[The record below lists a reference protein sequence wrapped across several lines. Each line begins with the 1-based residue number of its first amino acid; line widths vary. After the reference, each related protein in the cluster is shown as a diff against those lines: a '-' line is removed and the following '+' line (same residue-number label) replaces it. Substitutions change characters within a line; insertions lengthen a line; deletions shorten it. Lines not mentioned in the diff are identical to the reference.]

1 MSVSYKLPENFKE
14 IEPGNI
20 KINEDDEVYL
30 LRVPKGYDISKI
42 NGMEF
47 IPNQITEIEEKEEQN
62 KLISVYELSSFAQQ
76 PQDILP
82 IIKNKDKVT
91 LGPQINGILN
101 VSKSYKLP
109 PSTLL
114 SELDSTQNKHVT
126 MPEGLRPRFVPFGS
140 GTPHKV
146 IKSRKKKRK
155 RSSIAPTYLEESL
168 VDSSGDHK
176 RKKVK
181 LQNTF
186 VELSIKKEQVKIEES
201 SLNNNSLTLDNSHDT
216 EDTHIHKKKK
226 KKKKIKTEEM
236 F

>member
-155 RSSIAPTYLEESL
+155 RSSIVPTYLEACSESL
-168 VDSSGDHK
+168 VDSSGNHK

-181 LQNTF
+181 PQNTF
-186 VELSIKKEQVKIEES
+186 VELSIKKEQVKVEES
-201 SLNNNSLTLDNSHDT
+201 LDNSHDK